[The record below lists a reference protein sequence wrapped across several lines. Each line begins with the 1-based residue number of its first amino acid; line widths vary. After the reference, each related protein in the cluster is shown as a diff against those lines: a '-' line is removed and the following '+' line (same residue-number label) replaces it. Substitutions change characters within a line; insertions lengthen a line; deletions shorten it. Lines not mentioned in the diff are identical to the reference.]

1 MGVLFLA
8 VGVWLVPQC
17 LGGPFTTVPQSLFSA
32 CVNSDV
38 EPAAW
43 GAVRALQ
50 SLWACAWL
58 PISLIYRSHAK
69 ISFMHVFLFQSLL
82 SQSFS
87 VCPLLVPTAIPP
99 QRLLQ
104 KVCLFLGGFQQI
116 LPGNLLQLL
125 EYLKWRETFHS
136 ICIFLWRSHQTGK
149 LQRYNILWMKSIL
162 LSLGQTTYLKGKLS
176 SSQLPVFS
184 WSGRDMEE
192 AF

>member
-1 MGVLFLA
+1 MLMFLLPEFFYKQVLSLISYLLTLSHSVLQKRQDECFLFFLLTSFRNKLRRIKSWGVLFLA

-104 KVCLFLGGFQQI
+104 KICLFLGGFQQI

-125 EYLKWRETFHS
+125 EYLK
-136 ICIFLWRSHQTGK
+136 
-149 LQRYNILWMKSIL
+149 
-162 LSLGQTTYLKGKLS
+162 
-176 SSQLPVFS
+176 
-184 WSGRDMEE
+184 
-192 AF
+192 